1 MKIGGFLLYVIFIIK
16 TIIMDNRILTEEL
29 GDIKYLFGYKAGKVI
44 SEQFRPNSIKKH
56 PERLVKD
63 IDTNK
68 IVGTYKRGVGFHP
81 SPYGEELG
89 YESHPKDIPY
99 GTKMGGTEV
108 GEFDYGDDNFTPY
121 MD

>member
-1 MKIGGFLLYVIFIIK
+1 
-16 TIIMDNRILTEEL
+16 MDKRILTEEL
-29 GDIKYLFGYKAGKVI
+29 GDIKYLFGYKAGNVI
-44 SEQFRPNSIKKH
+44 SEQEQPEIDEYFYGDVEDLDKKH

-68 IVGTYKRGVGFHP
+68 IVGVYKRGVGFHP
-81 SPYGEELG
+81 TPYGEELG

-108 GEFDYGDDNFTPY
+108 GEFDYDDNDF
-121 MD
+121 ME